1 MRILAANKESGQY
14 LLQCINRDTI
24 LVSKFGKT
32 GQSFEYIGRD
42 IGTRIC
48 TTQAQESVCDVI
60 ASIEDFVCGFKVLGD
75 SIFKFIYSNTMYWMV
90 RNYAQEGEVFER
102 HIHCYGGSNGLMA
115 MKWVCD
121 PLEAFR
127 IEIFKKI
134 IEINMRG

>member
-1 MRILAANKESGQY
+1 MKKNSIYFRIWGVL
-14 LLQCINRDTI
+14 
-24 LVSKFGKT
+24 LVSLIIFLGIFSQNNISYSDT
-32 GQSFEYIGRD
+32 CEY
-42 IGTRIC
+42 
-48 TTQAQESVCDVI
+48 TTKIDQCMDENTKSWGSPR
-60 ASIEDFVCGFKVLGD
+60 SIEDFVCGFKVLGD